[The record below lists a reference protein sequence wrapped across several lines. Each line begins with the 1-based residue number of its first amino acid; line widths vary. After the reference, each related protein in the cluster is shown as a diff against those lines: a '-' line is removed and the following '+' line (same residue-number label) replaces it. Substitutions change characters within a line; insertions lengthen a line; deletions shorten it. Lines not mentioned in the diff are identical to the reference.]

1 MSTFGL
7 PSEFVSA
14 PDHDADCIIIRE
26 TSPTDPERKTIYKPR
41 DRDGFLKR
49 EKVWKPVPG
58 KWKIVSRDVIKHL
71 AVQDVGIEARVIIEE
86 MQRFGADRRTIY
98 DPDDHG
104 FVKQETAWRE
114 SINGFWE
121 LDKKEISHL
130 SIDRPD
136 E

>member
-7 PSEFVSA
+7 PSEFVSG
-14 PDHDADCIIIRE
+14 PEHDADCIIIRE
-26 TSPTDPERKTIYKPR
+26 TSPTDPERKVIYKPR

-58 KWKIVSRDVIKHL
+58 KWKIVARDVIKHL
-71 AVQDVGIEARVIIEE
+71 AVQDVGIEGRIIIEE

-98 DPDDHG
+98 DPTEGG
-104 FVKQETAWRE
+104 FTKHETAYRD
-114 SINGFWE
+114 SKNGFWE
-121 LDKKEISHL
+121 LENKEISHL

>member
-7 PSEFVSA
+7 PTQYTTE
-14 PDHDADCIIIRE
+14 PDHAADQITIRE
-26 TSPTDPERKTIYKPR
+26 TSPTEPERKIIFSPR
-41 DRDGFLKR
+41 ERGGFLKR
-49 EKVWKPVPG
+49 EEAWKPVPG

-71 AVQDVGIEARVIIEE
+71 AVQDVGIEGRVIIEE

-98 DPDDHG
+98 DPDGHG
-104 FVKQETAWRE
+104 FIKQETAYRD
-114 SINGFWE
+114 SVNGFWE